1 MMPTNRAILMLQAWV
16 NLVAMPPDV
25 RRQARGL
32 IVILA
37 ASPLSRLVRRID
49 IGMVSED
56 GLKIW
61 GYQADDFWLSYIE
74 NPDGSLSIINVWQ
87 R

>member
-1 MMPTNRAILMLQAWV
+1 MMPTNRVVLMLQAWV
-16 NLVAMPPDV
+16 NMAAMPPDV
-25 RRQARGL
+25 RGQARAL

-49 IGMVSED
+49 IGMVNED
-56 GLKIW
+56 GLRIW

-74 NPDGSLSIINVWQ
+74 ETDGSLHIISIWQ

>member
-1 MMPTNRAILMLQAWV
+1 MAEMSPEVEQ
-16 NLVAMPPDV
+16 
-25 RRQARGL
+25 QARGL

-37 ASPLSRLVRRID
+37 ASRLARLVRRID
-49 IGMVSED
+49 FGGITSD

-61 GYQADDFWLSYIE
+61 GYQADDFWLYYIE
-74 NPDGSLSIINVWQ
+74 PDDGSLIIADIWQ